1 MSAQF
6 TRAGTVRRVV
16 RSASGPDAVTIEP
29 LTADS
34 RVPMVVRPKEA
45 GTDLATW
52 AAAGRDWVSE
62 RLLEHRALLFR
73 GWPVTDAP
81 AFQRFVAAV
90 SESEPLQYRDRS
102 TPRDEVGQNVYL
114 STTYPAAERI
124 EPHNEGTYW
133 STWPQKL
140 FFCCLVAPPVGG
152 ETPIA
157 DNRRVIERIPA
168 PVRERLERLGVRYVR
183 NYNSGF
189 GLTWQEAY
197 QTDSR
202 EDAERYAEAN
212 GTATEWLDGGRLRT
226 VQIRPA
232 VRTHPVTG
240 EKLWFNHAGFFHIS
254 SRDPQMREALVE
266 ALGVDGLPTNTA
278 HGDGSPIPDEDVR
291 AINEA
296 YLAEETAFRWETGD
310 VMLLDNMTMAHARR
324 PYQGDRK
331 IVVAMTDP
339 VTAEGIGQAD
349 GTAATE
355 GEEAR

>member
-6 TRAGTVRRVV
+6 SRVGTVRRAL
-16 RSASGPDAVTIEP
+16 RSAAGPDAVTIEP
-29 LTADS
+29 LTADGNP
-34 RVPMVVRPKEA
+34 PMVVRPKEP

-52 AAAGRDWVSE
+52 AATSKEWVADA
-62 RLLEHRALLFR
+62 LLEHRALLFR
-73 GWPVTDAP
+73 GWPVADAP
-81 AFQRFVAAV
+81 GFQRFVAAV
-90 SESEPLQYRDRS
+90 SDGEPLQYRDRS
-102 TPRDEVGQNVYL
+102 TPRDEVSQNVYL

-140 FFCCLVAPPVGG
+140 FFCCLIAPPVGG
-152 ETPIA
+152 ETPII
-157 DNRRVIERIPA
+157 DNRKVIERIPVA
-168 PVRERLERLGVRYVR
+168 VRERLERLGVRYVR

-189 GLTWQEAY
+189 GLTWQEGY

-202 EDAERYAEAN
+202 ADVDRYAAAN
-212 GTATEWLDGGRLRT
+212 GTVTEWLEGDRLRT

-266 ALGVDGLPTNTA
+266 ALGEDGLPTTTT
-278 HGDGSPIPDEDVR
+278 HGDGSPIADEDVQ

-296 YLAEETAFRWETGD
+296 YRAGEIAFRWEVGD
-310 VMLLDNMTMAHARR
+310 VMMLDNMSMAHARR
-324 PYQGDRK
+324 PYEGDRK

-339 VTAEGIGQAD
+339 VSGEDATQSGPAVAAD
-349 GTAATE
+349 
-355 GEEAR
+355 GEEA